1 MKKALAL
8 TLSLLMIVASFAGC
22 GKNGDLVN
30 AKDYLIGMY
39 QTGSAD
45 EAMVIGADKDVL
57 SVVTVDGNSYDVE
70 WSISITQGAA
80 DSVKIAESSTAN
92 CVKIDV
98 PELSTEE
105 ILFTAI
111 ATVKDKKHSESAEFL
126 FKVNA
131 VLMDDGSSEGGNAV
145 ADIINEAFGLA
156 EGAAMANPVALTG
169 KVLSVDTAYS
179 DQYKNVTVTI
189 VVEGFE
195 DKAIKCYRLAGDGAD
210 TLAVGDIVT
219 VNGTIKNYMGTIEF
233 DQGCTIVSIV
243 KGDGTAPTNPDGTVP
258 TAPVVNNNS
267 GSGNSGNSGSSN
279 SGSSNSGSSNSG
291 SSNSGSSNSGG
302 ALKLVTDQ
310 AKILADAFALGK
322 NETTPYIA
330 KLTGKVI
337 SIDKEYNAQYGS
349 VSVLINVGEKNILCW
364 NMKGTGTDKV
374 KPGDTITVTGVIKNF
389 YYEETDTSGK
399 VEFTYDAASGTEVN
413 MIELIPTTEVAK
425 DLSIVANPQVGVAY
439 KFGFF
444 STAKNA
450 TYYAVGGMSGYYMAT
465 STSAAAAI
473 DVYLENA
480 TGGYYL
486 YAMIGGKKQYMN
498 MEVSGTHLNA
508 VYRDTP
514 STVYTYDTTKQT
526 LVTNIDRGADKG
538 VKEQAFGTYD
548 NYVTI
553 GTTYTDKDSY
563 FCHFYA

>member
-8 TLSLLMIVASFAGC
+8 TLSLLMILTSFVGC
-22 GKNGDLVN
+22 KNQDLVN

-39 QTGSAD
+39 QTGSSD
-45 EAMVIGADKDVL
+45 EAMLIGADKDVL

-70 WSISITQGAA
+70 WSIAITQGSA
-80 DSVKIAESSTAN
+80 DSVKIVESATAN
-92 CVKIDV
+92 CVKIDI
-98 PELSTEE
+98 PELSEEE

-111 ATVKDKKHSESAEFL
+111 ATIKDKKNTETAEFL
-126 FKVNA
+126 YKVKAIEIDN
-131 VLMDDGSSEGGNAV
+131 GEGENSDV
-145 ADIINEAFGLA
+145 ANIINQAFALA
-156 EGAAMANPVALTG
+156 DGESLSEPSTLTG

-179 DQYKNVTVTI
+179 AQYKNVTVTI

-210 TLAVGDIVT
+210 TLAVGDTVT
-219 VNGTIKNYMGTIEF
+219 VTGTIKNYQGTVEF
-233 DQGCTIVSIV
+233 DQGCTIVTIV
-243 KGDGTAPTNPDGTVP
+243 KGDGTAPTNPDGSVP
-258 TAPVVNNNS
+258 TAPTGVT
-267 GSGNSGNSGSSN
+267 GNSGNGSTTAN
-279 SGSSNSGSSNSG
+279 NGGGNTN
-291 SSNSGSSNSGG
+291 NTTANNSNSGG
-302 ALKLVTDQ
+302 ALKLVTDE
-310 AKILADAFALGK
+310 AKILKDAFALGK

-337 SIDKEYNAQYGS
+337 SIDKEYSDQYGS
-349 VSVLINVGEKNILCW
+349 ISVLINVGDKNILCW
-364 NMKGTGTDKV
+364 NMKGSSKGQV

-389 YYEETDTSGK
+389 YYNETDTSGK
-399 VEFTYDAASGTEVN
+399 VEFTYDDASGTEVN
-413 MIELIPTTEVAK
+413 MVGYEAGKEVEK
-425 DLSIVANPQVGVAY
+425 TLSIVANPEVGKAY

-465 STSAAAAI
+465 STSSAAAI
-473 DVYLENA
+473 DVYLEA
-480 TGGYYL
+480 TNGGYYL

-508 VYRDTP
+508 VYRDTA
-514 STVYTYDTTKQT
+514 STVFTYDSAKQT
-526 LVTNIDRGADKG
+526 LVVSIDRPDKG
-538 VKEQAFGTYD
+538 VKEYAFGTYD

-553 GTTYTDKDSY
+553 GTTQTDKDSY